1 MPYKFLPANQAFS
14 LVRLAT
20 SYFLYWK
27 INMNVMRR
35 NLCVAAIY
43 GTVSMLLM
51 LILSACDGM
60 TVTPS
65 TLGQEMLLAT
75 PALVDTSCEACAQ
88 ATLAAALTQQKNS
101 VDNQAAATAEIVRAN
116 AQATVNSA
124 NATLSA
130 ALTQEQNNANV
141 IAAQIAA
148 TAEIVRANAQ
158 ATLNSAGSTQ
168 VAALTQSQY
177 NLQVTMAAGTQ
188 TAEAIIAQ
196 QNKNDLAASTQ
207 TAVANNIATQ
217 TQIAVATSQW
227 YTDQERQREEQRQ
240 GPIAFLWMW
249 CLPIFIVLLAGLL
262 LWGFWRWLKIQ
273 QTNQRILEN
282 PVEQLPALEAKVAH
296 RRHDDPLPIIDSD
309 IVDDGYQVTKP
320 DDVEQWLDEVKGQL
334 LASDEKDKDDNT
346 DN

>member
-1 MPYKFLPANQAFS
+1 MRSRWYGWQL
-14 LVRLAT
+14 LIL
-20 SYFLYWK
+20 LDWK
-27 INMNVMRR
+27 INMNAIRR
-35 NLCVAAIY
+35 NLCVVAIY
-43 GTVSMLLM
+43 GTVSLLLM
-51 LILSACDGM
+51 LILTACDGL

-65 TLGQEMLLAT
+65 ALGQEMLLAT
-75 PALVDTSCEACAQ
+75 QALANAPCEACDQ
-88 ATLAAALTQQKNS
+88 ATLAAALTQQKYS

-141 IAAQIAA
+141 MAAQIAA

-158 ATLNSAGSTQ
+158 ATLNSAGLTQ
-168 VAALTQSQY
+168 IAALTQSQY

-188 TAEAIIAQ
+188 TVEAVIAQ

-207 TAVANNIATQ
+207 TAIANNIATQ

-227 YTDQERQREEQRQ
+227 YTDQERQRKEQRQ

-249 CLPIFIVLLAGLL
+249 CLPMFIILLAALV

-273 QTNQRILEN
+273 QANQRILEN
-282 PVEQLPALEAKVAH
+282 PVERLPALTSEVRRH
-296 RRHDDPLPIIDSD
+296 RHDDELPYVDSD
-309 IVDDGYQVTKP
+309 IADGYKVTKP
-320 DDVEQWLDEVKGQL
+320 DDQVEQWLDEVKDKL
-334 LASDEKDKDDNT
+334 LGSEENEKDKDQDDNT
-346 DN
+346 NS

>member
-1 MPYKFLPANQAFS
+1 MSA
-14 LVRLAT
+14 
-20 SYFLYWK
+20 
-27 INMNVMRR
+27 MRR
-35 NLCVAAIY
+35 KFCVAAIY
-43 GTVSMLLM
+43 GTASMLLM
-51 LILSACDGM
+51 LILTACDGM

-65 TLGQEMLLAT
+65 ALGQEMLLAT
-75 PALVDTSCEACAQ
+75 PALADAACEACAQ

-101 VDNQAAATAEIVRAN
+101 IDNQAAATAEILRAN

-124 NATLSA
+124 NATLSS
-130 ALTQEQNNANV
+130 ALTQEQNDANA
-141 IAAQIAA
+141 ISAQIAA

-158 ATLNSAGSTQ
+158 ATLISAGSTQ
-168 VAALTQSQY
+168 VAAQTQSQY

-188 TAEAIIAQ
+188 TVEAVIAQ

-207 TAVANNIATQ
+207 TAVANAIATQ

-227 YTDQERQREEQRQ
+227 YLDRERQRDEQRQ

-273 QTNQRILEN
+273 QANQQILEN
-282 PVEQLPALEAKVAH
+282 PVDKLPALEARVTH
-296 RRHDDPLPIIDSD
+296 RRHDDPLPYLDSD

-320 DDVEQWLDEVKGQL
+320 DDVEQWLDEVKDKLQKS
-334 LASDEKDKDDNT
+334 SDEDEKNKDDNT